1 MKPEGETV
9 DAGGSVHRRAEIL
22 FPKFQLRR
30 SYNVENLLKNS
41 GASSLFSGLEKETL
55 RLVKVQRE
63 AERPT
68 VAFSSS
74 LILLYCL

>member
-9 DAGGSVHRRAEIL
+9 DRRAEIL

-30 SYNVENLLKNS
+30 SHSVKNLLKNS
-41 GASSLFSGLEKETL
+41 SLFSDFSGLSEKETP
-55 RLVKVQRE
+55 RLVKVRRE
-63 AERPT
+63 AEHPT